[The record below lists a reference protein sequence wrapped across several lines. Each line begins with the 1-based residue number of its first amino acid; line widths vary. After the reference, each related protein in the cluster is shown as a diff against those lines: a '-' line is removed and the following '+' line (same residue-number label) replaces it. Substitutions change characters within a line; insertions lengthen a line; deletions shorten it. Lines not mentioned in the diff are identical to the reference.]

1 MFVEHAGRE
10 IIRVLDKGKLPH
22 AELLRPLPHDTAPAH
37 VAGTVP
43 SGEVLIDGLGV
54 GDVGNV
60 VLRDRKHLAQDGMR
74 IVVLAVDRDSGTVV
88 SGPDIISRGFV
99 YVREADDL
107 VEGAKEA
114 VRQVLSDYP
123 SIESGE
129 WNAVKSGIRDA
140 VQRYVYTTLKR
151 SPMILPI
158 IMDI

>member
-1 MFVEHAGRE
+1 MKDFSHISIPTVS
-10 IIRVLDKGKLPH
+10 
-22 AELLRPLPHDTAPAH
+22 AEKQKKSFLLSSFP
-37 VAGTVP
+37 
-43 SGEVLIDGLGV
+43 V
-54 GDVGNV
+54 GY
-60 VLRDRKHLAQDGMR
+60 
-74 IVVLAVDRDSGTVV
+74 T
-88 SGPDIISRGFV
+88 SRGFV

>member
-1 MFVEHAGRE
+1 MEDKNVVIANIGDVVELTQTG
-10 IIRVLDKGKLPH
+10 ISVS
-22 AELLRPLPHDTAPAH
+22 
-37 VAGTVP
+37 GTVP

-60 VLRDRKHLAQDGMR
+60 VLRDRKHLSQDGLL

>member
-1 MFVEHAGRE
+1 M
-10 IIRVLDKGKLPH
+10 
-22 AELLRPLPHDTAPAH
+22 
-37 VAGTVP
+37 
-43 SGEVLIDGLGV
+43 
-54 GDVGNV
+54 
-60 VLRDRKHLAQDGMR
+60 LRDRKHLSQDGLL